1 MERGIAATIGTLI
14 HRRAS
19 AAIYRYFY
27 CTCRCGR
34 LSVRFA
40 AAQRLDAALVI
51 DRPHTYIDIGD
62 AAASHKIIIKN

>member
-27 CTCRCGR
+27 CTCRCGGYRLGSPR
-34 LSVRFA
+34 LSVSM
-40 AAQRLDAALVI
+40 L
-51 DRPHTYIDIGD
+51 HW
-62 AAASHKIIIKN
+62 